1 MGSSKWIGGV
11 LGAIFGGPVGAV
23 AGFGIGCLVDRFVAR
38 LDNAEDDQPP
48 LRTRSSTGA
57 RPGRGAAESRRES
70 AAPRPQADEFSI
82 CICVLIAGVMKS
94 DGEVRPEEITLV
106 ERRLRENFHFDDAG
120 VSQMLGFIRELA
132 QGDWQVEEFALR
144 AKRHLKLPARRNLLY
159 FLLEIAYA
167 NGQYVFA
174 EQQVIRTIATLF
186 GIRAA
191 EVEAMEASLN
201 RTANDWA
208 YQTLELARNA
218 SEVEVKR
225 AYRRLAKLHHP
236 DRVAGQ
242 GEVAEAAATRKFQA
256 INAAYEEIKKERNF
270 N

>member
-1 MGSSKWIGGV
+1 MGHSKWIGGV
-11 LGAIFGGPVGAV
+11 LGAIWGGPVGAV
-23 AGFGIGCLVDRFVAR
+23 AGFGIGCLVDKFVER
-38 LDNAEDDQPP
+38 MGDAEDEPP
-48 LRTRSSTGA
+48 PRRTRASTAG
-57 RPGRGAAESRRES
+57 RPGGGAASRHESD
-70 AAPRPQADEFSI
+70 ATRPQADEFSI

-94 DGEVRPEEITLV
+94 DGEVLPEEITLV

-120 VSQMLGFIRELA
+120 VSRMLGFIRELA
-132 QGDWQVEEFALR
+132 QGNWQVEEFALR
-144 AKRHLKLPARRNLLY
+144 AKRHLKMPARRNLLY

-174 EQQVIRTIATLF
+174 EQQVIRTVAALF

-208 YQTLELARNA
+208 YQTLELDRTA